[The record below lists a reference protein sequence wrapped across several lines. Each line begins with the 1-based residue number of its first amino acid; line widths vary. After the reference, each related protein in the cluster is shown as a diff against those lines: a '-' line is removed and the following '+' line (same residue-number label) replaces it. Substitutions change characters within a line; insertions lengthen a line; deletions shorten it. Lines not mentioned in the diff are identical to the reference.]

1 MPSQNLCFSEHYTL
15 DVTLLK
21 YTFSSAHA
29 FLKSQTITTGEL
41 SSLDDVTGLVAYLG
55 VQGVGQV
62 RNEHNSHCRDAM
74 PVQHHSYPFY
84 HHHQ

>member
-15 DVTLLK
+15 DVILLK
-21 YTFSSAHA
+21 HTFSSAHA

-41 SSLDDVTGLVAYLG
+41 SSLDDVTSLVAYLG

-74 PVQHHSYPFY
+74 RHRSYPPHRY
-84 HHHQ
+84 H